1 MPEATDQASDGGHA
15 RRLVVC
21 CAKEGENMNTPLTVC
36 PDRRHYELRF
46 PSLFDTGRAY
56 AFDCDAAGQVDMDA
70 LSARARLNYLYARTA
85 VGRDLAPPEVCRRAR
100 H

>member
-1 MPEATDQASDGGHA
+1 
-15 RRLVVC
+15 
-21 CAKEGENMNTPLTVC
+21 MNTMTLPTVCC

-46 PSLFDTGRAY
+46 PSLFDTGRAF
-56 AFDCDAAGQVDMDA
+56 AFDCDAAGQVDLDA

-85 VGRDLAPPEVCRRAR
+85 VGRDFAPPEVCRRTR